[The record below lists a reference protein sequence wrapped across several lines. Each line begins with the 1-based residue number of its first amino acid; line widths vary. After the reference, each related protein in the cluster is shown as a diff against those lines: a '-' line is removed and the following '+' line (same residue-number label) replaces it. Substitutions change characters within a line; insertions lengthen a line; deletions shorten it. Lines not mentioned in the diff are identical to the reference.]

1 MVKVEY
7 LKNET
12 YRQKLRNG
20 FYLDLLL
27 SCNFLVTILQF
38 TIDNLFFWLIWET
51 SIKKHR
57 CKFEIDKL
65 TYLN

>member
-1 MVKVEY
+1 MSFSIKRGESMVKVEY
-7 LKNET
+7 LKDET

-38 TIDNLFFWLIWET
+38 TIDNLFF
-51 SIKKHR
+51 
-57 CKFEIDKL
+57 
-65 TYLN
+65 